1 MNSQRHHPPTGCA
14 HTTRGRVATIA
25 LVALLV
31 LSTAGVGVGAALPAG
46 DDSPA
51 TPPQLQ
57 PEDEDL
63 DPEDDADADA
73 DAGVGEDGDADDEG
87 DEDDVGG
94 DGETA
99 EDTIPEEDVTLAD
112 DDEDDTGADTDD
124 EDGGSG
130 TDGDGDAAS
139 GGGDTEAPP
148 EGVSAEEHYDDEQ
161 LDAWQEEADEE
172 LSIDV
177 DVRELDAETAFEL
190 FVEDD
195 EDEEGAGGAGGT
207 AQVGAG
213 DGAGFDPGDNA
224 EELAEWLDDWLTSGF
239 VWFID
244 DVFNNLLGTPY
255 PENDGWAGIMGTPVN
270 EQYQQNYDFM
280 IEFVLIPAIT
290 VMTIAFMVYSLFIIP
305 VAPLTGHRI
314 FPALLAMFAGAVIVV
329 FGWNF
334 ATMNQMMA
342 DAATQWFLPSGEELI
357 DIEEDDDG
365 QADFSGDN
373 HELRSGPT
381 AAVLGLKI
389 FGWNLGVVLIM
400 FHSARHLILIFMPA
414 VMPVLLT
421 LMYFGPK
428 FTKASFSLAFWQYM
442 ALTYSNIPTAFFFA
456 MAFNVDFA
464 FGFAGE
470 YGELANVAM
479 TMFLFTLGLF
489 FPAFIHTVALA
500 GSMSALIMKGSVA
513 SAGTSAIRS
522 RLPAKETVQNT
533 VARGGGYIN
542 PVARYK
548 KRSSATA
555 ERDAQRRDVA
565 SRYGGGRSSARTG
578 GYYTPRSRSRSR
590 SQSSGS
596 GSDSGTATDGGYAT
610 MRSGRTS
617 RISPPSRRSG
627 ASPARSRHDAGSV
640 DSRRRDR
647 YRRLRGDN

>member
-1 MNSQRHHPPTGCA
+1 MNSQRHHPLTDRA
-14 HTTRGRVATIA
+14 HTTRGRVATIV

-31 LSTAGVGVGAALPAG
+31 LSTAGVGMGAVMPVGG
-46 DDSPA
+46 DSPV
-51 TPPQLQ
+51 TPAQVQ

-63 DPEDDADADA
+63 NPEDDADA
-73 DAGVGEDGDADDEG
+73 GEDGDADDEG
-87 DEDDVGG
+87 DEDDVDG

-99 EDTIPEEDVTLAD
+99 EDTIPDEDATLTD
-112 DDEDDTGADTDD
+112 DDEDNAGAGGDGDAD
-124 EDGGSG
+124 NEDGVGG

-139 GGGDTEAPP
+139 GGADTEAPP

-195 EDEEGAGGAGGT
+195 EDEESAGTGGAGGT

-224 EELAEWLDDWLTSGF
+224 EELAEWFNDWLASGF
-239 VWFID
+239 IWFID

-290 VMTIAFMVYSLFIIP
+290 VMTIAFVVYSLFIIP

-314 FPALLAMFAGAVIVV
+314 LPALLAMFAGAVIVV

-334 ATMNQMMA
+334 ATMNQMIA
-342 DAATQWFLPSGEELI
+342 DAATQWFLPSSEELI
-357 DIEEDDDG
+357 DIEEDSDG

-381 AAVLGLKI
+381 AAVLGLTI
-389 FGWNLGVVLIM
+389 FGWNTGITLIM

-428 FTKASFSLAFWQYM
+428 FTKASFSIAFWQYM

-456 MAFNVDFA
+456 MAFNIDFD

-479 TMFLFTLGLF
+479 TMFLFGLGLF
-489 FPAFIHTVALA
+489 FPAFIHTIALA
-500 GSMSALIMKGSVA
+500 GSMSAIIMKGSVA

-533 VARGGGYIN
+533 VVRGGGYIN

-578 GYYTPRSRSRSR
+578 GYYTPRSRSH

-596 GSDSGTATDGGYAT
+596 GSGSGSGTATDGGYAT

-627 ASPARSRHDAGSV
+627 ASPARSRRDAGSV

-647 YRRLRGDN
+647 YRRLRGDD